1 MKEIYTYNASVTEML
16 KELQCGESLES
27 CREQSCLIMLYNN
40 ILKQNICFPSE
51 YIPEF
56 HTETSQYQ
64 LQTRSYHMFKLSVPY
79 CHADVYKYSVVPCSS
94 RLWNSLPNQIVEATS
109 ASSFKSLLHDH
120 YIRLNSLIVNCV

>member
-1 MKEIYTYNASVTEML
+1 MKGIYTYNASVTEML
-16 KELQCGESLES
+16 KELQWESVES
-27 CREQSCLIMLYNN
+27 CREQSCLIVLYN
-40 ILKQNICFPSE
+40 ILKQNIYFPSE

-79 CHADVYKYSVVPCSS
+79 CHTDVYKYSFVPCSS

-109 ASSFKSLLHDH
+109 ASSFKLLLHDH
-120 YIRLNSLIVNCV
+120 YIRLNS